1 MVVTTRLSSK
11 SRNQNRFTQQAE
23 VRRKKAVDKRQQNAR
38 QKSIRNARA
47 RLTKL
52 GFYRKK
58 TFIDIVSKITRID
71 PGVLDEHIYF
81 SGSPGKHTEVSFDLG
96 HSMKWSCLLFFQYID
111 MVHDNGSQSTPA
123 LGSWEKFCDM
133 VQGSHFYKPEDVT
146 LARKFVRNE
155 IVWLVKN
162 KVCKKNYLSCLS
174 DMYRQQEDVY
184 FFHNVLRIMIVYSH
198 FARKD
203 GILRLYSKPDERG
216 ILVNVLKFVSR
227 YSSRFQTRKKNVQI
241 RVKGHELLSLD
252 MTNGGRLKDFTA
264 SYHKYLHVINFGD
277 KGKFF
282 LPERDIGLIIKQIIR
297 RDITNKS
304 LYNNTANIQTVNNNN
319 NNRPRTNNNRSI
331 HTVHYNDDPLKLSIG
346 SLNVYVFN
354 QIVKTPSDDTFVKIK
369 QMLEPN
375 IVYRND
381 TRNVFVQEHFVRK
394 SENVDKNTLKDT
406 YANLLSK
413 HMGDFLN
420 AVNSIYNNVV
430 FASGDSLAC
439 VGYLISVAL
448 IPGAVSRLL
457 WEDATNEK
465 IWLVSDKT
473 TDVNHFRKITMS
485 SRPQQEQRSAVP
497 GAVAVSSSSTTT
509 TPALLV
515 PVVHMSS
522 KVSDR
527 TDSFLS
533 RKLEKETEIF
543 EGLFNLGVNLNRL
556 NRLPNNYKLKN
567 SGFSD
572 FKHNYNLQINSMAEA
587 PARFTQ

>member
-1 MVVTTRLSSK
+1 
-11 SRNQNRFTQQAE
+11 
-23 VRRKKAVDKRQQNAR
+23 
-38 QKSIRNARA
+38 
-47 RLTKL
+47 
-52 GFYRKK
+52 
-58 TFIDIVSKITRID
+58 
-71 PGVLDEHIYF
+71 
-81 SGSPGKHTEVSFDLG
+81 
-96 HSMKWSCLLFFQYID
+96 
-111 MVHDNGSQSTPA
+111 
-123 LGSWEKFCDM
+123 
-133 VQGSHFYKPEDVT
+133 
-146 LARKFVRNE
+146 
-155 IVWLVKN
+155 
-162 KVCKKNYLSCLS
+162 
-174 DMYRQQEDVY
+174 
-184 FFHNVLRIMIVYSH
+184 
-198 FARKD
+198 
-203 GILRLYSKPDERG
+203 
-216 ILVNVLKFVSR
+216 
-227 YSSRFQTRKKNVQI
+227 
-241 RVKGHELLSLD
+241 
-252 MTNGGRLKDFTA
+252 
-264 SYHKYLHVINFGD
+264 
-277 KGKFF
+277 
-282 LPERDIGLIIKQIIR
+282 
-297 RDITNKS
+297 
-304 LYNNTANIQTVNNNN
+304 
-319 NNRPRTNNNRSI
+319 
-331 HTVHYNDDPLKLSIG
+331 
-346 SLNVYVFN
+346 
-354 QIVKTPSDDTFVKIK
+354 VKTPSDDTFVKIK

-381 TRNVFVQEHFVRK
+381 TRNVFVQDHFVRK

-556 NRLPNNYKLKN
+556 NLLPNNYKLKN